1 MVKLATQ
8 SPTLT
13 AGDDAQSTL
22 QPRQLISNISELA
35 RELARVCQ
43 DVQAGFPAAD
53 LNDDASSLQGL
64 QGIDRLHQS
73 LVALSVLLDHSEYTK
88 TPGSEDVVTLNP
100 SLVRLQDVTQ
110 FLLNGHSD
118 RSDAGQVDLF

>member
-1 MVKLATQ
+1 MVLLATQ
-8 SPTLT
+8 SSSLT
-13 AGDDAQSTL
+13 ADVDTQATL
-22 QPRQLISNISELA
+22 PSQRLISNISELA
-35 RELARVCQ
+35 RELASVCQ

-73 LVALSVLLDHSEYTK
+73 LVALSVLLDHSEYSK
-88 TPGSEDVVTLNP
+88 TTGSEEAVTLNP